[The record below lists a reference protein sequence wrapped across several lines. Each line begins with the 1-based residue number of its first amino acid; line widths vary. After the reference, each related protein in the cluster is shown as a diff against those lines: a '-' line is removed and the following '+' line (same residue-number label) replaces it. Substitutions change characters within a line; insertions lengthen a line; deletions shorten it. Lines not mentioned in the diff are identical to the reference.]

1 MRNKKCP
8 PGTLFIHTII
18 KELYMEN
25 LNYKNI
31 DTEIY
36 IGKKVDSNR
45 KSFNKKSR

>member
-1 MRNKKCP
+1 
-8 PGTLFIHTII
+8 
-18 KELYMEN
+18 MEN